1 MRTLFRPENQI
12 KEVNILK
19 NHSKDLTNAV
29 AVLCVIRVLAVAFL
43 PAEFNLTCA
52 FRCRAQISVAI
63 SRTEKCEN
71 GSSS

>member
-1 MRTLFRPENQI
+1 MRTLFRRENQI

-19 NHSKDLTNAV
+19 NNSKDLTNAV

-52 FRCRAQISVAI
+52 FRC
-63 SRTEKCEN
+63 
-71 GSSS
+71 